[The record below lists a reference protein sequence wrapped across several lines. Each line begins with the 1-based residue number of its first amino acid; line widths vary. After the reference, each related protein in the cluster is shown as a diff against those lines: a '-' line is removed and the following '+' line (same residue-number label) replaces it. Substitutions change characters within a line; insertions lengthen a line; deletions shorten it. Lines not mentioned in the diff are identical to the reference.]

1 MGGLVFTGVADG
13 AVALGAEEDGA
24 GPEGA
29 RDRVEGLGQA
39 ASLPAAASSSKRER
53 VWSAAW
59 TIRVNTT
66 PAFL

>member
-1 MGGLVFTGVADG
+1 MGRLVLTGVADG
-13 AVALGAEEDGA
+13 SVALGAEEDGA

-39 ASLPAAASSSKRER
+39 GFLAGRDLVLEEGA